1 MSRLYYAARP
11 LCAVLVFLTTRCRVL
26 GKDNIPAKG
35 PVIIVSNHLNNADP
49 PLIGAAVWPRE
60 IAFMAKEEL
69 FRNPALR
76 FLIYALGAFPVNRR
90 RYDRESLRRA
100 GEVLR
105 RGLLLGMFPEGSRS
119 QNGGL
124 QPAMPGPALI
134 ARHFKSPILPV
145 GIYGTESMKG
155 PFWILK
161 RPEVTV
167 NIGPAF
173 ELPPT
178 SEQPAKEEL
187 KKATDTIMKRIAALL
202 PEQYRGVYRAE
213 TGEGS

>member
-1 MSRLYYAARP
+1 MSPLYYAAQP
-11 LCAVLVFLTTRCRVL
+11 LCKVLVFLTTKFRVL
-26 GKDNIPAKG
+26 GKDNIPEKG
-35 PVIIVSNHLNNADP
+35 PVIVVSNHLNNADP

-69 FRNPALR
+69 FRNPVLR
-76 FLIYALGAFPVNRR
+76 FLIYALGAFPVSRR
-90 RYDRESLRRA
+90 RYDRESLRQA

-124 QPAMPGPALI
+124 QPAMPGPAFI
-134 ARHFKSPILPV
+134 VRHFKSLILPV
-145 GIYGTESMKG
+145 GIYGTECMIG
-155 PFWILK
+155 PFWFLK

-167 NIGPAF
+167 NIGPVF
-173 ELPPT
+173 ELPTAP
-178 SEQPAKEEL
+178 EQPAKEEL
-187 KKATDTIMKRIAALL
+187 KKATAAIMKRIAELL